1 MALLTRVAQS
11 SEGAKVLL
19 QAGLLSRLAECTFL
33 DRRPEHDKRA
43 GRVSSDLYAHDQD
56 TGSVLLDS
64 FVPTVV
70 ERYRQLLIPALKV
83 SLAMLTSLGSQAYK
97 ELASKVILMDF
108 VGNNYTITC
117 KNHQAFYSFHYE
129 EPSVVTLTCFCDSQ
143 NCKEEKK

>member
-33 DRRPEHDKRA
+33 DRRPEYDKRV
-43 GRVSSDLYAHDQD
+43 GRVTSDLYAHDQD
-56 TGSVLLDS
+56 TSSVLLDS

-70 ERYRQLLIPALKV
+70 ERYRQLLMPALKV
-83 SLAMLTSLGSQAYK
+83 SLAMLTSLGSQAHK
-97 ELASKVILMDF
+97 ELASKVIDMGLSALTLCA
-108 VGNNYTITC
+108 VG
-117 KNHQAFYSFHYE
+117 KSPVAFYSFHNE
-129 EPSVVTLTCFCDSQ
+129 EPSAVTLTCFCDAQ